1 MALEIGKKRQKGKT
15 SIFDKIRKNIIGKVK
30 SSMYEV
36 EMLKA
41 LKKYKIQ
48 VLENLIEE
56 QEFKISLNSINPQE
70 RMFKEFFETQLELM
84 SSFSTELNQQITNIN
99 SELS

>member
-41 LKKYKIQ
+41 LKKYKI
-48 VLENLIEE
+48 
-56 QEFKISLNSINPQE
+56 
-70 RMFKEFFETQLELM
+70 
-84 SSFSTELNQQITNIN
+84 
-99 SELS
+99 